1 MVFSWGNGS
10 PYFME
15 ILVFSAWIKH
25 IQNKFYFCWAK
36 QKTSCSKDWFL
47 GMCRHLLLNA
57 DQGFKM
63 KAVFNLNLNQ
73 GSGHAESTISKF
85 GNNPCEKLSKLGTF

>member
-1 MVFSWGNGS
+1 
-10 PYFME
+10 
-15 ILVFSAWIKH
+15 
-25 IQNKFYFCWAK
+25 
-36 QKTSCSKDWFL
+36 
-47 GMCRHLLLNA
+47 MCRHLLLNA

-63 KAVFNLNLNQ
+63 KAVFNLNLSQ